1 MNGRLFFGRSHQ
13 RLANVIEGIEGPRT
27 EEEPQ
32 ILPFNSIY
40 LSVREEASSHLY
52 EKLQEVYFGAD
63 EVEVDGKTLHKVVEL
78 QNVPPILQIQLEAS
92 LPVLSGNEYNH

>member
-1 MNGRLFFGRSHQ
+1 MFYGQSHQ
-13 RLANVIEGIEGPRT
+13 RLAHITNGLEGPRA
-27 EEEPQ
+27 EEQPQ
-32 ILPFNSIY
+32 LLPFNSIY

-78 QNVPPILQIQLEAS
+78 QTAPSILQIQLEVS
-92 LPVLSGNEYNH
+92 VPVLFGNDSIH